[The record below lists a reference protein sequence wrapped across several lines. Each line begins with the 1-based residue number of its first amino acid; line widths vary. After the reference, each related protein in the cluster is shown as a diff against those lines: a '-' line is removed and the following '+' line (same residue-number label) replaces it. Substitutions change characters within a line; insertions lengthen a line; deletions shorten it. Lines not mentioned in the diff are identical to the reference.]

1 MDNSLIAEF
10 ENLKISAL
18 SKSKS
23 INTHIHNVTIGPNSR
38 ILEDSTNVTPKKI
51 SRDDGAKSPQ
61 KLNSSSLRQRKS
73 PVAKMLVEAETQRI
87 NEVQVCIFLYYVCIF
102 LNYLCI
108 FLYYACMYICKK
120 MKLF

>member
-51 SRDDGAKSPQ
+51 SRDVDATKSPQ
-61 KLNSSSLRQRKS
+61 KSNTSSLRVRKS
-73 PVAKMLVEAETQRI
+73 PIAKMLVEAETQRI
-87 NEVQVCIFLYYVCIF
+87 NEVQVCIFV
-102 LNYLCI
+102 
-108 FLYYACMYICKK
+108 YYACVYLRK